1 MFSVFLFVV
10 NVVLY
15 TVKWIKANISN
26 ILISDLSR
34 ESIND
39 ISSIENS
46 NNFNINHKIY
56 LNRSLL
62 TNNNENPYSNP
73 LNFSLV
79 TVNEFINSNKEKQSN
94 DFNDSNNFNFDDQS
108 TMNET
113 FELREI
119 INEIN

>member
-10 NVVLY
+10 SFVLY

-26 ILISDLSR
+26 ILSSDLSR

-46 NNFNINHKIY
+46 SNFNINQKIN
-56 LNRSLL
+56 LNQSLL
-62 TNNNENPYSNP
+62 TNNIERPCPNP
-73 LNFSLV
+73 LNYSLV
-79 TVNEFINSNKEKQSN
+79 TVNEFIDSNKVKDLNEL
-94 DFNDSNNFNFDDQS
+94 NDSNNFNFDDQS

-113 FELREI
+113 FELRDI